1 MSAII
6 ILGAFIIGLLGVLPF
21 WGYSRDW
28 GYRPF
33 GIAGIFTLIYV
44 LLLLV
49 GRVPIVF

>member
-1 MSAII
+1 MVAMM
-6 ILGAFIIGLLGVLPF
+6 ILIAFIVGLLGVLPW

-33 GIAGIFTLIYV
+33 VIVGLFLLIFGFM
-44 LLLLV
+44 LLV